1 MSPSLSF
8 NFLHSLNSTSV
19 AQNTQT
25 PPSGNDVAG
34 SAVFKK
40 FLSTAEGY
48 IKQPT
53 RMKKLL
59 TDAYKKASQKNE
71 VGTLAHEAWET
82 LQTMFRL
89 IKASI
94 SGEYTG
100 VPGTT
105 VAAAVA
111 VLIYFLS
118 PIDLIPDFIPVLGL
132 LDDVALVAW
141 FSTTL
146 KHEMD
151 KFHEWELTRPAVATV
166 GSNSDKAAAEHT
178 AASMGGLTP
187 INYGEDRAQPAR
199 ESAKQAGTSNDSATA
214 NTDSVSSE
222 SNKARASDRLQ
233 PEQESAKQHGTHS
246 ESSTNSSSQ
255 QSNTDSGLGSPE
267 SSSPAPV
274 HTQGDDMKPTGDT
287 SGATVRTWEGSR
299 NESDAGRLDSG
310 GNVR

>member
-1 MSPSLSF
+1 MRLCLERDISASFRCLKPKIAAFSKTLHLRNEYLGLGRQRRYSLL
-8 NFLHSLNSTSV
+8 LHSLIPLSV
-19 AQNTQT
+19 AQNQQT
-25 PPSGNDVAG
+25 PPTSNDVAG
-34 SAVFKK
+34 SAIFKK
-40 FLSTAEGY
+40 FLRTAEGY
-48 IKQPT
+48 VRQPT
-53 RMKKLL
+53 RMKQLL
-59 TDAYKKASQKNE
+59 TDAYKKASEKNE

-89 IKASI
+89 IKASM

-146 KHEMD
+146 KHELD
-151 KFHEWELTRPAVATV
+151 KFHEWETTRPALAVNANVDTK
-166 GSNSDKAAAEHT
+166 SHKAAAEQAAT
-178 AASMGGLTP
+178 AMSAGPASP
-187 INYGEDRAQPAR
+187 HAPERPQPAR
-199 ESAKQAGTSNDSATA
+199 ESAKQ
-214 NTDSVSSE
+214 
-222 SNKARASDRLQ
+222 
-233 PEQESAKQHGTHS
+233 HGTVDLP
-246 ESSTNSSSQ
+246 STPSH
-255 QSNTDSGLGSPE
+255 SNTDSGLGTPE
-267 SSSPAPV
+267 SSSPRPV
-274 HTQGDDMKPTGDT
+274 HEAGPDVQPTGPT

-299 NESDAGRLDSG
+299 NSTDPGNLDSG

>member
-1 MSPSLSF
+1 MA
-8 NFLHSLNSTSV
+8 ST
-19 AQNTQT
+19 QQT

-34 SAVFKK
+34 SALFKK
-40 FLSTAEGY
+40 FISAAEGY

-53 RMKKLL
+53 RLKTLL
-59 TDAYKKASQKNE
+59 TDAYKKASEKND

-89 IKASI
+89 VKAST

-100 VPGTT
+100 VPLST
-105 VAAAVA
+105 VLAAIAVF
-111 VLIYFLS
+111 IYFIS

-151 KFHEWELTRPAVATV
+151 KFHEWELTRPAEM
-166 GSNSDKAAAEHT
+166 KAEP
-178 AASMGGLTP
+178 AASPAPSSGLTP
-187 INYGEDRAQPAR
+187 KADAQPAHATVPAAT
-199 ESAKQAGTSNDSATA
+199 SAAA
-214 NTDSVSSE
+214 
-222 SNKARASDRLQ
+222 DRLQ
-233 PEQESAKQHGTHS
+233 PERESAKQHGTHS
-246 ESSTNSSSQ
+246 ESNTNSAPQ
-255 QSNTDSGLGSPE
+255 QSNLDSGLGSPE
-267 SSSPAPV
+267 SSSPRPV
-274 HTQGDDMKPTGDT
+274 HEAGDDVQPGGPT

-299 NESDAGRLDSG
+299 NAPDAGALDSG

>member
-1 MSPSLSF
+1 M
-8 NFLHSLNSTSV
+8 
-19 AQNTQT
+19 AQNQQT

-34 SAVFKK
+34 SAIFKK
-40 FLSTAEGY
+40 FIGAAEGY

-53 RMKKLL
+53 RLKSLL
-59 TDAYKKASQKNE
+59 TDAYKKASEKND
-71 VGTLAHEAWET
+71 VGTLAHEAWDT

-100 VPGTT
+100 VPTST

-111 VLIYFLS
+111 VLIYFIS

-151 KFHEWELTRPAVATV
+151 RFHEWELTRPAEVTTA
-166 GSNSDKAAAEHT
+166 GAYAPSDKEAT
-178 AASMGGLTP
+178 TPAASAADTATASASNQTKHAADALDEQAAMAP
-187 INYGEDRAQPAR
+187 AAQPSHSNDPAAPTAHVAE
-199 ESAKQAGTSNDSATA
+199 ESAKHAGTNSVAA
-214 NTDSVSSE
+214 NT
-222 SNKARASDRLQ
+222 
-233 PEQESAKQHGTHS
+233 
-246 ESSTNSSSQ
+246 
-255 QSNTDSGLGSPE
+255 TDSSREPNTT
-267 SSSPAPV
+267 A
-274 HTQGDDMKPTGDT
+274 TDT
-287 SGATVRTWEGSR
+287 
-299 NESDAGRLDSG
+299 G

>member
-1 MSPSLSF
+1 MAS
-8 NFLHSLNSTSV
+8 N
-19 AQNTQT
+19 QQT
-25 PPSGNDVAG
+25 PPNSNDVAG
-34 SAVFKK
+34 SAIFKK

-53 RMKKLL
+53 RMKSLL
-59 TDAYKKASQKNE
+59 TDAYKKASEKND

-89 IKASI
+89 IKASM

-146 KHEMD
+146 KGEMD
-151 KFHEWELTRPAVATV
+151 KFHEWELTRPQLAVADTD
-166 GSNSDKAAAEHT
+166 GHKADAEQA
-178 AASMGGLTP
+178 AASMAGATSAGAD
-187 INYGEDRAQPAR
+187 DRFQP
-199 ESAKQAGTSNDSATA
+199 SH
-214 NTDSVSSE
+214 
-222 SNKARASDRLQ
+222 
-233 PEQESAKQHGTHS
+233 ESAKQHGTHP
-246 ESSTNSSSQ
+246 ESSTNSSGQ

-267 SSSPAPV
+267 SSSPRPV
-274 HTQGDDMKPTGDT
+274 HEAGPDAQPTGT
-287 SGATVRTWEGSR
+287 TNGPTVRTWEGSR
-299 NESDAGRLDSG
+299 NASDPGTLDTG

>member
-1 MSPSLSF
+1 MAK
-8 NFLHSLNSTSV
+8 N
-19 AQNTQT
+19 QQT

-34 SAVFKK
+34 SAIFRK

-53 RMKKLL
+53 RLKSLL
-59 TDAYKKASQKNE
+59 TDAYKKASDKND

-89 IKASI
+89 IKASM

-111 VLIYFLS
+111 VLIYFIS

-146 KHEMD
+146 KGEMD
-151 KFHEWELTRPAVATV
+151 KFHEWELTRPTEVATA
-166 GSNSDKAAAEHT
+166 GAYAPSDKETTASAASAAAT
-178 AASMGGLTP
+178 ATASSSNQAKHAADALDEQAAMAP
-187 INYGEDRAQPAR
+187 AAQPSHSNDPAAPTAQIAE
-199 ESAKQAGTSNDSATA
+199 ESAKHAGTSSVAADSSREPSTTAAT
-214 NTDSVSSE
+214 NT
-222 SNKARASDRLQ
+222 
-233 PEQESAKQHGTHS
+233 
-246 ESSTNSSSQ
+246 
-255 QSNTDSGLGSPE
+255 
-267 SSSPAPV
+267 
-274 HTQGDDMKPTGDT
+274 
-287 SGATVRTWEGSR
+287 
-299 NESDAGRLDSG
+299 G
-310 GNVR
+310 GNVH

>member
-1 MSPSLSF
+1 
-8 NFLHSLNSTSV
+8 V

-25 PPSGNDVAG
+25 PPNGNDVAG
-34 SAVFKK
+34 SAIFKK
-40 FLSTAEGY
+40 FISAAEGY

-53 RMKKLL
+53 RLKSLL
-59 TDAYKKASQKNE
+59 TDAYKKASEKND

-89 IKASI
+89 IKASV

-100 VPGTT
+100 VPTST

-151 KFHEWELTRPAVATV
+151 KFHEWELTRPSEVATSAAS
-166 GSNSDKAAAEHT
+166 GTAAAGTTATATASNQAKHAADALDEQ
-178 AASMGGLTP
+178 AASMP
-187 INYGEDRAQPAR
+187 QPSN
-199 ESAKQAGTSNDSATA
+199 ESAKHAGTSSVAA
-214 NTDSVSSE
+214 NTTASSRE
-222 SNKARASDRLQ
+222 
-233 PEQESAKQHGTHS
+233 PGT
-246 ESSTNSSSQ
+246 TA
-255 QSNTDSGLGSPE
+255 TD
-267 SSSPAPV
+267 
-274 HTQGDDMKPTGDT
+274 T
-287 SGATVRTWEGSR
+287 
-299 NESDAGRLDSG
+299 G

>member
-1 MSPSLSF
+1 
-8 NFLHSLNSTSV
+8 V
-19 AQNTQT
+19 ANNNQT
-25 PPSGNDVAG
+25 PPTGNDVAG
-34 SAVFKK
+34 SAIFKK

-59 TDAYKKASQKNE
+59 TDAYQKASQKNE
-71 VGTLAHEAWET
+71 VGTLAHEAWDT

-151 KFHEWELTRPAVATV
+151 RFNEWELTRPVVA
-166 GSNSDKAAAEHT
+166 GNADKAAAENA

-187 INYGEDRAQPAR
+187 INYSEDRAQPAR
-199 ESAKQAGTSNDSATA
+199 ESAKNAGTSDNPDSPTA
-214 NTDSVSSE
+214 GSSA
-222 SNKARASDRLQ
+222 SNARPST
-233 PEQESAKQHGTHS
+233 PEPAAESAKQHGTHP
-246 ESSTNSSSQ
+246 ESHTNSSSE

-274 HTQGDDMKPTGDT
+274 HTQGDDVQPTGDT

>member
-1 MSPSLSF
+1 MAR
-8 NFLHSLNSTSV
+8 N
-19 AQNTQT
+19 QQT

-34 SAVFKK
+34 SAIFKK
-40 FLSTAEGY
+40 FISAAESY

-53 RMKKLL
+53 RLKTLL
-59 TDAYKKASQKNE
+59 ADAYKKASEKND
-71 VGTLAHEAWET
+71 VGTIAHEAWDT

-89 IKASI
+89 IKASV

-100 VPGTT
+100 VPTST

-151 KFHEWELTRPAVATV
+151 KFHEWELTRPAEVKAEPAATSAPAGNAYAAAPTTSPSSTEAAAKPAPGV
-166 GSNSDKAAAEHT
+166 VNPAAAESAVLTETPAAQPSHSNDP
-178 AASMGGLTP
+178 AASTP
-187 INYGEDRAQPAR
+187 QPAE
-199 ESAKQAGTSNDSATA
+199 ESAKHA
-214 NTDSVSSE
+214 
-222 SNKARASDRLQ
+222 
-233 PEQESAKQHGTHS
+233 GTHS
-246 ESSTNSSSQ
+246 VAANTTASSREPGTTA
-255 QSNTDSGLGSPE
+255 TD
-267 SSSPAPV
+267 
-274 HTQGDDMKPTGDT
+274 T
-287 SGATVRTWEGSR
+287 
-299 NESDAGRLDSG
+299 G